1 MPETLQVLL
10 TAPGVRAAFV
20 DDKKARDQKF
30 SAACLAALAPLYA
43 GLFKHES
50 KMHAAETAR
59 TAATRGRVLA
69 YNALTPSAAAS
80 APAATTISWKSTSRK
95 PSFSCVTPSHPD
107 PAVVPVPPKA

>member
-1 MPETLQVLL
+1 M
-10 TAPGVRAAFV
+10 

-50 KMHAAETAR
+50 KMDA
-59 TAATRGRVLA
+59 AATRGRVLA

-95 PSFSCVTPSHPD
+95 PSFSCVTPSHPG